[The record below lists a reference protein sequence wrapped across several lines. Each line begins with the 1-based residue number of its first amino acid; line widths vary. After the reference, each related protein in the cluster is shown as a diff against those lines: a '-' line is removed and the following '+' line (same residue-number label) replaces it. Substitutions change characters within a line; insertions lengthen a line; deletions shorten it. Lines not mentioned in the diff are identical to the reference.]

1 MVSVGG
7 CFVSVFFVFVLSV
20 LGVNASFGDRST
32 IYRSCCETCIRKDC
46 IGPQKLKIF
55 QKNQP
60 LPEKL
65 LFWSC
70 EDECRYQCMWQTVDI
85 FTQNNQPVPQFHGK
99 WPFIRLF
106 GIQEPA
112 SMIFSVMNGIAHIIS
127 LKLFVTK
134 VPSTNRLFYPSLALG
149 IVMIIVW
156 VWSSIF
162 HTREFPFTEKMDY
175 FSATAAVLCSIYYC
189 IFRISL
195 GVPYPDQTNGKTLV
209 RIAAALILVLF
220 FIYHVSY
227 LTYKTFD
234 YGYNMFV
241 NVVIGLTNGAA
252 WIFYHWLTRK
262 TFSHQWKAS
271 FIVVYT
277 SCLLAFELLDFVPLW
292 WTFDA
297 HCLWHLGTVI
307 FPFFWYS
314 FLIDECSIFKDQ
326 SNTKTA

>member
-7 CFVSVFFVFVLSV
+7 CFVSVFLVFVLSV

-70 EDECRYQCMWQTVDI
+70 EDEC
-85 FTQNNQPVPQFHGK
+85 
-99 WPFIRLF
+99 
-106 GIQEPA
+106 
-112 SMIFSVMNGIAHIIS
+112 
-127 LKLFVTK
+127 
-134 VPSTNRLFYPSLALG
+134 
-149 IVMIIVW
+149 
-156 VWSSIF
+156 
-162 HTREFPFTEKMDY
+162 
-175 FSATAAVLCSIYYC
+175 
-189 IFRISL
+189 RISL

-314 FLIDECSIFKDQ
+314 FLIDECSIFEDK